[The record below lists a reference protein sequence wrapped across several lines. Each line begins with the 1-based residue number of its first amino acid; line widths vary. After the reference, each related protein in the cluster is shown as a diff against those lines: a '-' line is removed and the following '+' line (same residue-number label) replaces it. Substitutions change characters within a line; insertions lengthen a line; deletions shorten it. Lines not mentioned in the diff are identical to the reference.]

1 MDDKIF
7 ESIVEM
13 TSKRDSDE
21 FGISIIASI
30 AELIPDCIVAL
41 FTCIEHPKAYFKELT
56 TLSVHYDD
64 KGDKECL
71 WNIGLPDSIKKYIDE
86 NFEKLNELSVYKI
99 DDDYFHTF
107 FPITIDKKVEYGI
120 NISSKESITPQL
132 NSLLAIIKVC
142 QNFYAILASSEKDS
156 LTGLYNRKTYDQ
168 KLSMLLRKQQNNQ
181 LNNLTWGQSS
191 NSGTE
196 LRYTNNQSFTWLAII
211 DIDLFKKVNDKYG
224 HLYGDEVLLLLSQ
237 LMQQSFRQN
246 DLLFRFGGEEFVIIF
261 EPIPEEKAHFVLNK
275 FRQLVEKY
283 DFPMVGKVTISI
295 GYAKVTESDHPKS
308 VFDNA
313 DKALYY
319 SKENGRNCL
328 HNYESLVEQSLVV
341 NSIVEEG
348 DIELF

>member
-13 TSKRDSDE
+13 TKNRDSDE
-21 FGISIIASI
+21 FGVSIVVSI
-30 AELIPDCIVAL
+30 AELIPDSIVGL
-41 FTCIEHPKAYFKELT
+41 FSCIEHPKPYFKELSV
-56 TLSVHYDD
+56 LSIERNELDESNYQWDMS
-64 KGDKECL
+64 L
-71 WNIGLPDSIKKYIDE
+71 PIGTKKYIEE
-86 NFEKLNELSVYKI
+86 NFELLNELSSYET
-99 DDDYFHTF
+99 DDDYCHVF
-107 FPITIDKKVEYGI
+107 FPIIIDKKVVFGI
-120 NISSKESITPQL
+120 NISSKLPITEYL
-132 NSLLAIIKVC
+132 NSILAIIKVC

-168 KLSMLLRKQQNNQ
+168 KLSTLLQKQQNNQ
-181 LNNLTWGQSS
+181 LNNLTWGKSRNSGADLRNLNTQSS
-191 NSGTE
+191 
-196 LRYTNNQSFTWLAII
+196 TWLAVI
-211 DIDLFKKVNDKYG
+211 DIDFFKKINDRYG

-261 EPIPEEKAHFVLNK
+261 EPISEEQAHYVLDK
-275 FRQLVEKY
+275 FRQLVANY

-295 GYAKVTESDHPKS
+295 GYAKVNQSDHPKS

-328 HNYESLVEQSLVV
+328 NNYEKLLNNSLI
-341 NSIVEEG
+341 NSRIEEG